1 MKKPLLE
8 MVQDIL
14 TEMDSDEVNSLDDT
28 VESQQVATII
38 KNCYYEII
46 SNRNWD
52 FLKKI
57 ININPSGS
65 LRQPSH
71 LKLPENVKELIFFR
85 YDCTKV
91 TDTNTI
97 YRDVKYKYPDEFLRL
112 TSGRNT
118 SNDDVTVVTDISG
131 TQLFILNNQ
140 APTYWTSFDD
150 QYIVCDSYDSALDDT
165 LKASK
170 TQVYAVVEPV
180 WVHTDDAVPD
190 LPSEAF
196 SMLEEE
202 AKSTCMLKLRQMTD
216 QKAEQKAKRQQSWLS
231 RKQWASHGGVRY
243 PNYGRRSRK

>member
-14 TEMDSDEVNSLDDT
+14 TEMDSDEVNSIDDT

-38 KNCYYEII
+38 KNCYLEII

-52 FLKKI
+52 FLKRM
-57 ININPSGS
+57 INIDSSGDLS
-65 LRQPSH
+65 KPSH
-71 LKLPENVKELIFFR
+71 LRLPTTVKELIFFR

-91 TDTNTI
+91 TDTNLI

-131 TQLFILNNQ
+131 TQLFIINNQ
-140 APTYWTSFDD
+140 PPTYWTSFDD
-150 QYIVCDSYDSALDDT
+150 QYIVCDSYDSAVDDT

-180 WVHTDDAVPD
+180 WVHEDDAVPD

-202 AKSTCMLKLRQMTD
+202 SKSTCMLKLRQITD
-216 QKAEQKAKRQQSWLS
+216 QKAEQKTKRQQSWLS
-231 RKQWASHGGVRY
+231 RKQWAAHGGVRY
-243 PNYGRRSRK
+243 PNYGRRGRK

>member
-1 MKKPLLE
+1 MKKPLLSI
-8 MVQDIL
+8 VQDIL
-14 TEMDSDEVNSLDDT
+14 TEMDSDEVNGIDDT

-38 KNCYYEII
+38 KNCYYELI

-57 ININPSGS
+57 ININSS
-65 LRQPSH
+65 NDLSKPSH

-91 TDTNTI
+91 SDTNTI
-97 YRDVKYKYPDEFLRL
+97 YRDIKYQYPDEFLRHI
-112 TSGRNT
+112 GARNT
-118 SNDDVTVVTDISG
+118 SNTNTTVVTDISG
-131 TQLFILNNQ
+131 TQLFILNNV

-150 QYIVCDSYDSALDDT
+150 QYIVCDSYDRALDDT

-180 WVHTDDAVPD
+180 WVHQDDAVPD

-196 SMLEEE
+196 SLLEEE
-202 AKSTCMLKLRQMTD
+202 SKSTAMLKLRQMTD
-216 QKAEQKAKRQQSWLS
+216 QKSEQKSKRQSSWLS
-231 RKQWASHGGVRY
+231 RKQWTSHGGVRY
-243 PNYGRRSRK
+243 PNYGRGSRK